1 METNPENVTASIE
14 TNMITKKHRLELLS
28 PAGSWEALQAAIQ
41 AGADAV
47 YFGVDQLNMRARASR
62 PFQISDLEKIVTL
75 CESKKVQTYLALNT
89 IIYDQ
94 DLSLLETI
102 CQAAKTSG
110 VSAIIASDMAAIRT
124 ARNMD
129 LEVHLSTQMNIS
141 NIEAVRFYAQFA
153 DVMVLA
159 RELNLQQITSIVE
172 MIQREPIL
180 GPRGRPVRIELF
192 IHGALCVAISG
203 KCYMSLA
210 LTNHSANR
218 GDCFQICRRTYRVT
232 DTTTNQELD
241 IDNQFVM
248 SPKDL
253 CTIGI
258 IDKLID
264 SGTQIFKIEGR
275 GRRAEYV
282 YHTTRVYRQAIDAVI
297 EGKYTPEKVEEW
309 TDELK
314 TVFNRGF
321 WQNGY
326 YLGESLDE
334 WSKAYGSQATRQK
347 TYIGKVLN
355 YYPKNRV
362 VHIDIQSDAIRQ
374 SDIIAIE
381 GPTTGYIE
389 NTVTSLYAEDHPAD
403 TAFQGQKATLVFP
416 QKVRRNDQVY
426 VLRDR
431 TDWQKP

>member
-1 METNPENVTASIE
+1 MAISKQP
-14 TNMITKKHRLELLS
+14 LELLS
-28 PAGSWEALQAAIQ
+28 PAGSREALHAAIE

-62 PFQISDLEKIVTL
+62 SFKVSDLDEIVKICHQKRVR
-75 CESKKVQTYLALNT
+75 TYLALNT
-89 IIYDQ
+89 IIYDEDILQ
-94 DLSLLETI
+94 MKAI
-102 CQAAKTSG
+102 CNAAKSSG
-110 VSAIIASDMAAIRT
+110 VSAIIASDMAAVQA
-124 ARNMD
+124 ARKLN
-129 LEVHLSTQMNIS
+129 LEVHISTQMNIS

-159 RELNLQQITSIVE
+159 RELNLQQITSIFKT
-172 MIQREPIL
+172 IQKEPIL
-180 GPRGRPVRIELF
+180 GPGGEPVRIELF

-218 GDCFQICRRTYRVT
+218 GDCFQMCRRTYRVI
-232 DTTTNQELD
+232 DTATEQELN
-241 IDNQFVM
+241 IENQFVM
-248 SPKDL
+248 SPKDI

-258 IDKLID
+258 LDKLITA
-264 SGTQIFKIEGR
+264 GAHIFKIEGR

-282 YHTTRVYRQAIDAVI
+282 YHTTHVYRQALDAVI
-297 EGKYTPEKVEEW
+297 EGTYSTEKIAQW
-309 TDELK
+309 THELK

-326 YLGESLDE
+326 YLGESLGE
-334 WSKAYGSQATRQK
+334 WSNAYGSQATQQK

-355 YYPKNRV
+355 YYQKNKV
-362 VHIDIQSDAIRQ
+362 VHIDIQNDSICNSDL
-374 SDIIAIE
+374 IAIE

-389 NTVTSLYAEDHPAD
+389 TTVTSLYAEDHPAK
-403 TAFQGQKATLVFP
+403 TAVQGQKATLVFP
-416 QKVRRNDQVY
+416 RKVRRNDQVY
-426 VLRDR
+426 VIRER